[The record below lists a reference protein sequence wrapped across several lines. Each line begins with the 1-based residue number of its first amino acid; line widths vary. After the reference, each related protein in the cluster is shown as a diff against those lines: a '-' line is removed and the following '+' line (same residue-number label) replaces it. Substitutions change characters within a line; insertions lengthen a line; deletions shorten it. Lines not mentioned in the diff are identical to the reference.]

1 MNSPASRTEAKQ
13 AIQDR
18 QRTWLQELVKETG
31 LKVSQLAAEAGVS
44 DTTLSRL
51 VNNPEYRGT
60 LSQLTINRL
69 VEKFNVP
76 GPDEYGA
83 QRRPILPGFSEA
95 ERVNYGADS
104 DGAAVQALIAGRTL
118 DPWRLRTNAIE
129 DVGYLPGD
137 VVLVDPN
144 AQPASQ
150 DVVCAQVYDWTR
162 GRAETVWRVFDPPFL
177 VAASKDRSLYKPV
190 LVDNDKVMI
199 RGVVVQ
205 MIRPHR
211 ASAAR

>member
-1 MNSPASRTEAKQ
+1 
-13 AIQDR
+13 
-18 QRTWLQELVKETG
+18 
-31 LKVSQLAAEAGVS
+31 
-44 DTTLSRL
+44 LSRL